1 MASNSLARPRKVEI
15 FSVFSQRADLV
26 CTNSTLWVS
35 FLKASTE
42 PGSNGAWPPFG
53 EAMVSLTCGERT

>member
-1 MASNSLARPRKVEI
+1 MASNSFARPRKVES

-26 CTNSTLWVS
+26 SANSTLSGS

-53 EAMVSLTCGERT
+53 EAMVSLTYGERT